1 MIMKKLSSILFPLF
15 AVCAIAMASCGGKQQ
30 AADATTDEAVAFT
43 VDQVVAQAPELV
55 DSVITIEG
63 VCSHTCKH
71 GATKMFLIG
80 DSATLRVEA
89 GELGS
94 FDTKV
99 VNNNVTVVG
108 KVCEDRIDEA
118 YLAQLEEKV
127 KADACEKHGDSEAGC
142 AHDNAANN
150 VKAQGPMAQIEEMR
164 AQIAER
170 NEKEG
175 KPYLSHYYVLA
186 QSYEI
191 AE

>member
-1 MIMKKLSSILFPLF
+1 MKLTSIFYPILAVF
-15 AVCAIAMASCGGKQQ
+15 ALAAASCGGGK
-30 AADATTDEAVAFT
+30 ATFEVADEPAVFT
-43 VDQVVAQAPELV
+43 VDAVVASAPELV
-55 DSVITIEG
+55 DSVIDIEG

-99 VNNNVTVVG
+99 INNLVNVKG

-118 YLAQLEEKV
+118 YLSRLEEQI
-127 KADACEKHGDSEAGC
+127 KANAAQQHGETEAGC
-142 AHDNAANN
+142 SHDNAANK
-150 VKAQGPMAQIEEMR
+150 VKASTPMAQIEEMR
-164 AQIAER
+164 SQIADR
-170 NEKEG
+170 TAKEG
-175 KPYLSHYYVLA
+175 KPYLSRYYVLA
-186 QSYEI
+186 QAYEI

>member
-1 MIMKKLSSILFPLF
+1 MKKLSNLLFPLF
-15 AVCAIAMASCGGKQQ
+15 VAFAIAMASCAGKQQ
-30 AADATTDEAVAFT
+30 AADSAVDEVAVFT
-43 VDQVVAQAPELV
+43 VDQVVADAPVLV

-99 VNNNVTVVG
+99 VNNNVKVVG
-108 KVCEDRIDEA
+108 RVCEDRIDEA
-118 YLAQLEEKV
+118 YLAQLEEQI
-127 KADACEKHGDSEAGC
+127 KANNAEKHGEGEAGC
-142 AHDNAANN
+142 AHDNAAN
-150 VKAQGPMAQIEEMR
+150 KIKEGSPLAQIEEMR

-170 NEKEG
+170 TEKEG
-175 KPYLSHYYVLA
+175 KPYLSRYYVLA
-186 QSYEI
+186 ESYDIVE
-191 AE
+191 